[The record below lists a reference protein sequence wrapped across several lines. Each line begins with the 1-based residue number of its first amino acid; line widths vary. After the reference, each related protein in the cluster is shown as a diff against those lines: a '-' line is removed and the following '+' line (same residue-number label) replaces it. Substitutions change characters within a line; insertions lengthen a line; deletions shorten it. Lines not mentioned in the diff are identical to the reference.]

1 MNHPTTATQH
11 LHSAAMDSLQETFAE
26 VQPESSE
33 ARKLELAKR
42 LIEKWLS
49 V

>member
-1 MNHPTTATQH
+1 MNHPNTATQH
-11 LHSAAMDSLQETFAE
+11 LHSAAMESLQETFAE

-33 ARKLELAKR
+33 TRKLELARR
-42 LIEKWLS
+42 LIEKWLT